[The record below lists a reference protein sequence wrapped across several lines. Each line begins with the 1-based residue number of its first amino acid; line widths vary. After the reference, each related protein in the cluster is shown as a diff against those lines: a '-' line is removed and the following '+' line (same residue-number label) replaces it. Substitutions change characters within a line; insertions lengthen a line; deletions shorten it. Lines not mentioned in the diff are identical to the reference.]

1 MANWPYWIAS
11 LAFLSPLLGWL
22 ANRRYHQMK
31 QISQLETAVAPTLP
45 SISIIIPARNEEEN
59 LQRLL
64 PSLKQLDYNGQ
75 VEILVV
81 DDHSA
86 DETAVVANAQGV
98 KSLSLDK
105 LPSGW
110 LGKPNACHQ
119 GAAVTQSDWLLFTD
133 ADTEH
138 TPHGLTEVMSHALN
152 NNLDGLS
159 CHLQHRT
166 NFILDSLALTAAFA
180 ALFAGL
186 PRNDLSLNGQYILLR
201 REVYEKSGGFSAVR
215 QEPLEDLAFGH
226 HLYKQGYH
234 VPMYR
239 GEQIAAVAMYHTV
252 GQLWRGMTRLGAGAL
267 RWSGAGNSLTVLF
280 ITAVMTPLLVSLLIV
295 SEHLPPIWLP
305 LTWAAATLG
314 MVPWAKR
321 FGPLWFVAL
330 APIGALFVQSSAMW
344 GLAKRLCG
352 QSIIWKGRA
361 V

>member
-1 MANWPYWIAS
+1 M
-11 LAFLSPLLGWL
+11 
-22 ANRRYHQMK
+22 
-31 QISQLETAVAPTLP
+31 
-45 SISIIIPARNEEEN
+45 
-59 LQRLL
+59 
-64 PSLKQLDYNGQ
+64 
-75 VEILVV
+75 
-81 DDHSA
+81 
-86 DETAVVANAQGV
+86 
-98 KSLSLDK
+98 
-105 LPSGW
+105 
-110 LGKPNACHQ
+110 
-119 GAAVTQSDWLLFTD
+119 
-133 ADTEH
+133 
-138 TPHGLTEVMSHALN
+138 
-152 NNLDGLS
+152 
-159 CHLQHRT
+159 
-166 NFILDSLALTAAFA
+166 LDSLALTAAFA

-234 VPMYR
+234 LPMYR

-267 RWSGAGNSLTVLF
+267 RWSGAGNLLTVLF

-295 SEHLPPIWLP
+295 KQPTYPPSGCRSHGR
-305 LTWAAATLG
+305 AAILG
-314 MVPWAKR
+314 MIPWAKR

-352 QSIIWKGRA
+352 QNIIWKGRA